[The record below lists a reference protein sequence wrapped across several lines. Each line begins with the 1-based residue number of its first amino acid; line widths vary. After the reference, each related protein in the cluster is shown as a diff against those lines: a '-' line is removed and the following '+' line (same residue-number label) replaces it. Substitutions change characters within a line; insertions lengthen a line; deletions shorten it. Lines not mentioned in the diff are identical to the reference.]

1 VLDTALT
8 EYVDVLANPSVQSYR
23 YKIAHVD
30 SCGIESAKSELHRT
44 IHLSSNS
51 GINGE
56 INLSWNSYEGFAYPT
71 FDILRSVNGSP
82 FVSIAQISS
91 NSNSYTDLNPPAG
104 VKNYMISVDIPN
116 GGCTPNKSFGSTIS
130 NRISVGTASLS
141 VDLENNIEVYPN
153 PSNGIFNIVLTD
165 ISGDQNRKFE
175 IVNAIGQL
183 VMEFDMESYE
193 NKKAIDLSAYA
204 NGLYFLKQKDGNWMK
219 QLILN
224 Q

>member
-1 VLDTALT
+1 
-8 EYVDVLANPSVQSYR
+8 
-23 YKIAHVD
+23 
-30 SCGIESAKSELHRT
+30 
-44 IHLSSNS
+44 
-51 GINGE
+51 
-56 INLSWNSYEGFAYPT
+56 
-71 FDILRSVNGSP
+71 
-82 FVSIAQISS
+82 
-91 NSNSYTDLNPPAG
+91 
-104 VKNYMISVDIPN
+104 M
-116 GGCTPNKSFGSTIS
+116 
-130 NRISVGTASLS
+130 
-141 VDLENNIEVYPN
+141 YPN